1 MFAGGW
7 TSELQRHMLSFPL
20 QYALQYIAGNAP
32 SATDDKPDKPDMPD
46 KPVTWENVGLAALLL
61 GFNVVLSM
69 WFGLGLSVS
78 LIIAAA
84 RCVVQLTAL
93 GLVLD
98 KIFLTDNPVF
108 IFGMTLV
115 LGLLA
120 AFEVTYWRAKR
131 QFPWMYTGTLVFITC
146 SAVGVSLFGNAYAL
160 NMTPAY
166 TAVRF
171 IPTVG
176 MTFGK
181 CMIGVSIGVGTVM
194 DSLDTHRDRVEAAL
208 CYGASRWEA
217 TKPVVV
223 DALRSAL
230 LPTITNMSITGLIS
244 IPGMMTGWILGG
256 SDVQEAARYQ
266 QIILFMISA
275 SVASSTLLSVLFCA
289 FILVDK
295 SPRLRLDRL
304 TVAGVSQH
312 IGIATR
318 EGNDE
323 NVRSRSSQR
332 LERLRSNCRPISDM
346 GHAPGR
352 RRRSTMYR
360 TFLSTDDARRADI
373 RPTRSTPFLESRRNG
388 EELAA
393 QTDDGVDI
401 EDVAQ
406 QCRMVCGKT
415 GKRWQPAKGGVP
427 APEYICVGDEEWKG
441 NWCACCPYRPKH
453 ELEGGSRVPI
463 ECYGY
468 HDDPGDIVI
477 PHPPGLVGAMLGS
490 STEDNGSSSHG
501 PATTRSDM
509 NRGRKV
515 KRFIKGK
522 QRSMRQPERDNQHD
536 QQALDR
542 HSAGGPSC

>member
-1 MFAGGW
+1 
-7 TSELQRHMLSFPL
+7 
-20 QYALQYIAGNAP
+20 
-32 SATDDKPDKPDMPD
+32 MPD

-78 LIIAAA
+78 LLIAAA

-108 IFGMTLV
+108 IFGMTLL

-131 QFPWMYTGTLVFITC
+131 QFPWMYTSTLVFITC

-176 MTFGK
+176 MAFGK
-181 CMIGVSIGVGTVM
+181 CMIGVSIGVGTM
-194 DSLDTHRDRVEAAL
+194 IDSLDTHRNRAEAAL
-208 CYGASRWEA
+208 CYGASRWET

-244 IPGMMTGWILGG
+244 IPGMMTGWVLGG

-289 FILVDK
+289 FILVDR

-304 TVAGVSQH
+304 TVADVSQH
-312 IGIATR
+312 IGIATG
-318 EGNDE
+318 EDDDE
-323 NVRSRSSQR
+323 NGRSRSSQR

-346 GHAPGR
+346 GHAPR
-352 RRRSTMYR
+352 RRGRDTVHR
-360 TFLSTDDARRADI
+360 DFLSTDDARRTDI
-373 RPTRSTPFLESRRNG
+373 RQTRSTPFLESRQNG
-388 EELAA
+388 EGLAA
-393 QTDDGVDI
+393 QTDDDVDI
-401 EDVAQ
+401 EDVTQ

-415 GKRWQPAKGGVP
+415 GKRWQPEKGDVP
-427 APEYICVGDEEWKG
+427 ASELTCLSNEGWKG

-453 ELEGGSRVPI
+453 ELEDGSRVPI

-468 HDDPGDIVI
+468 HDDSGDIVI

-490 STEDNGSSSHG
+490 SPEDIGSSSHG
-501 PATTRSDM
+501 PDTTRSDM
-509 NRGRKV
+509 NRGRKA

-522 QRSMRQPERDNQHD
+522 QRSTRQPEQDNQHGL
-536 QQALDR
+536 QTLDR
-542 HSAGGPSC
+542 PSADGPPR